1 MRIALVSPGYPPAAG
16 GVEVVV
22 AQTARALARAGASVE
37 VLAQEHRHDLPRIAE
52 DDGVVIRRFA
62 TTPGRTYPV
71 APGLWRYL
79 QRHQTRYDVVHGHS
93 YHCAVAAGAA
103 LVLRGHRNGPGFV
116 YSPHYHGGGHT
127 TLSSLIH
134 HAYRP
139 VGRTVFSRAATVVC
153 VSRAEAELVAR
164 HFPAVAARIAVVPN
178 AVDTAAIAA
187 AEPWPQQPE
196 TVLSVGRLER
206 YKRIDRLLGAFRL
219 VPAPARLVVIGDGPD
234 RERLEK
240 LAAEHGLTE
249 RVRFLGRVS
258 DADLARW
265 LRTALALCSLSE
277 HEAFGLAPAE
287 ALAAGASV
295 VLSDI
300 PAHAELVAD
309 SGILI
314 GERDDDAQIATALVS
329 ALGRKALRGPGKP
342 GGTATATVAAAVA
355 GWDQAAATLLDI
367 YEHILAADGG
377 DRTAGAEQ

>member
-1 MRIALVSPGYPPAAG
+1 VRIALVSPGYPPAAG

-37 VLAQEHRHDLPRIAE
+37 VLAQEHRHGLPRVVE
-52 DDGVVIRRFA
+52 DDGVMIRRFA
-62 TTPGRTYPV
+62 TSPSRTYPV

-79 QRHQTRYDVVHGHS
+79 QRHQTKYDVVHGHS

-103 LVLRGHRNGPGFV
+103 LVLRAHRDGPRFV

-127 TLSSLIH
+127 TVSSLIH

-139 VGRTVFSRAATVVC
+139 VGRAVFSRAATVVC
-153 VSRAEAELVAR
+153 VSRAEAELVAQ

-178 AVDTAAIAA
+178 AVDTAALAA

-206 YKRIDRLLGAFRL
+206 YKRIDRLLGAFRQ

-240 LAAEHGLTE
+240 LAAQYGLIE
-249 RVRFLGRVS
+249 RVRFLGRVC

-265 LRTALALCSLSE
+265 LRTARALCSLSE

-300 PAHAELVAD
+300 PAHAELV
-309 SGILI
+309 GNIGTLI

-329 ALGRKALRGPGKP
+329 ALEQGSEEPC
-342 GGTATATVAAAVA
+342 ATAA
-355 GWDQAAATLLDI
+355 GWDQAAAALLGI
-367 YEHILAADGG
+367 YEHTLTVDDCGSTEGAAW
-377 DRTAGAEQ
+377 